1 MLRDLS
7 TLLFG
12 VAVALVLGIG
22 SAVWATGRY
31 PLFGEL
37 QIDGWNANPSV
48 GADRPDPYSQA
59 YFARSGGM
67 PLAAAEG
74 LAFVRQ
80 SDDEGDALNAR
91 CTYAVEG
98 DTPGARLWTLTVLRG
113 GRPMQPPEAGIPVAL
128 QSGSI
133 LRFTDG
139 DFGVRIAPLP
149 QPGNWLYAGAS
160 GPFALALSLYD
171 TSIASDT
178 GLSDLRM
185 PAIRKLGCV
194 NG

>member
-1 MLRDLS
+1 MIRDLS

-12 VAVALVLGIG
+12 AAVALLLGIV
-22 SAVWATGRY
+22 SAVWATARY
-31 PLFGEL
+31 PLLGEL
-37 QIDGWNANPSV
+37 EINGWNANPSV
-48 GADRPDPYSQA
+48 GANSPDPYSQA
-59 YFARSGGM
+59 FFARSGGL

-74 LAFVRQ
+74 LAFVRG
-80 SDDEGDALNAR
+80 SDDDGDALNAR

-98 DTPGARLWTLTVLRG
+98 DTPGARLWTLTVLRDG
-113 GRPMQPPEAGIPVAL
+113 EPVQPPETGIPVTL
-128 QSGSI
+128 HSGAI
-133 LRFTDG
+133 LRFRDG
-139 DFGVRIAPLP
+139 DFDIRIAPLP

-160 GPFALALSLYD
+160 GPFQLALSLYD

-185 PAIRKLGCV
+185 PAISKLGCV